1 MNKVWKIIKDK
12 ITIILTTAVITS
24 LVTAS
29 LVVRSKLYFIWHTD
43 HYYEMIF
50 EKFRSM
56 QDNNDGDQLFVVM
69 ENEISGEVKF
79 IVDIL
84 ENTEGDKWAY
94 IYDLWIFYP
103 VQEDQ
108 HGRQYINMEH
118 EGNKYLFKR
127 R

>member
-1 MNKVWKIIKDK
+1 
-12 ITIILTTAVITS
+12 
-24 LVTAS
+24 
-29 LVVRSKLYFIWHTD
+29 
-43 HYYEMIF
+43 MIF

-56 QDNNDGDQLFVVM
+56 QDNRDGEQLFVIM

-108 HGRQYINMEH
+108 HGREYINMEH
-118 EGNKYLFKR
+118 EGNKYLFR